1 MASILKFR
9 HDAVSRVRR
18 TRERA
23 LVAASVQ
30 NAGEIVIFP
39 GIRYER
45 WDDDVDRLQSDHAG
59 TSVARRDRLD
69 VGE

>member
-9 HDAVSRVRR
+9 HDAASTIHR

-23 LVAASVQ
+23 LVTATPRG
-30 NAGEIVIFP
+30 AGEIIIFP

-45 WDDDVDRLQSDHAG
+45 WDDDVDRLQSDDASS
-59 TSVARRDRLD
+59 SVVRRDRLD